1 MKIAVLSLFPEM
13 FDSFLSASIL
23 GRARAEG
30 LLDVRPVDIRPY
42 SDKKHKNTDDYPFG
56 GGAGM
61 VMLAMVL
68 EAIGLPVDYIGLIVA
83 VDRLFDMGRTCLN
96 VTGDIACSICVT
108 KWESGKKA
116 MARK

>member
-23 GRARAEG
+23 GRARTEG

-56 GGAGM
+56 RGRGHGHDGAAHRGRG
-61 VMLAMVL
+61 A
-68 EAIGLPVDYIGLIVA
+68 ATFARRATPVPA
-83 VDRLFDMGRTCLN
+83 
-96 VTGDIACSICVT
+96 SI
-108 KWESGKKA
+108 
-116 MARK
+116 

>member
-23 GRARAEG
+23 GRARTEG

-61 VMLAMVL
+61 VMMAQPSWTRC
-68 EAIGLPVDYIGLIVA
+68 ATFARRATPVPA
-83 VDRLFDMGRTCLN
+83 
-96 VTGDIACSICVT
+96 SI
-108 KWESGKKA
+108 
-116 MARK
+116 

>member
-23 GRARAEG
+23 GRARTEG

-61 VMLAMVL
+61 VMMAQP
-68 EAIGLPVDYIGLIVA
+68 IVDA
-83 VDRLFDMGRTCLN
+83 VRDLRSQGYACLLYTSPSPRDRQKSRMPSS
-96 VTGDIACSICVT
+96 A
-108 KWESGKKA
+108 
-116 MARK
+116 

>member
-61 VMLAMVL
+61 VMMAQP
-68 EAIGLPVDYIGLIVA
+68 IVDA
-83 VDRLFDMGRTCLN
+83 VRDLRAQGYAGPCIYLSPRGTP
-96 VTGDIACSICVT
+96 SP
-108 KWESGKKA
+108 
-116 MARK
+116 RKRSWRFPRRRA

>member
-23 GRARAEG
+23 GRARTEG

-61 VMLAMVL
+61 VHDGAAHRGRGARPSLA
-68 EAIGLPVDYIGLIVA
+68 GLRRSLH
-83 VDRLFDMGRTCLN
+83 LFEPPRHT
-96 VTGDIACSICVT
+96 AYP
-108 KWESGKKA
+108 
-116 MARK
+116 RKRS